1 MPITTNQLSSN
12 DRASTSSLKL
22 VEASGLH
29 VPPKTQVQALPLPAT
44 PTEKV
49 SLRNASKEHSDA
61 ALAEISRLKARDTQ
75 VHQHEQAHLSAAAGL
90 DVSRASFTYQ
100 RGPNGVNYAVAGEVK
115 IDTSPG
121 RTPAETLARA
131 EMIRAAALA
140 PADPSAVDRSVAAT
154 AQNMAMQARVELMQQ
169 EHQVNA
175 VKHAEQQHHV
185 KQAYDSG
192 ESAAK
197 IINTYV

>member
-1 MPITTNQLSSN
+1 MAISASPLNSN
-12 DRASTSSLKL
+12 DHASASGSKL

-29 VPPKTQVQALPLPAT
+29 IPPKTSVKPVPI

-49 SLRNASKEHSDA
+49 SLRPPAKELSDS

-90 DVSRASFTYQ
+90 DVSNATFTYQ
-100 RGPNGVNYAVAGEVK
+100 RGPNGVSYAVAGEVK

-121 RTPAETLARA
+121 RTPEETLARA
-131 EMIRAAALA
+131 EMIRDAALA
-140 PADPSAVDRSVAAT
+140 PADPSSTDRSVAAK

-169 EHQVNA
+169 EHQANA
-175 VKHAEQQHHV
+175 VKQTEQQRHV
-185 KQAYDSG
+185 KQAYDSN
-192 ESAAK
+192 ETASK
-197 IINTYV
+197 KINTYV